1 MMVST
6 KASIWKMIRWQWRY
20 ALVMALSG
28 VAAVVMERFYEFER
42 NLLPNL
48 PLAVVGGALSIFVS
62 FRANSAYDR
71 WWEGRKLW
79 GGMINVCRHFST
91 QVTQYLGTDPEQHPA
106 IEKLLRRQIAY
117 AHALRCLLREDDP
130 LEDTGVKG
138 FLAAEELES
147 LRGESNLTHA
157 LLDRQF
163 RELRELND
171 AGVLSELRMASMD
184 SSLQEMLTHQGG
196 CARIKKPPM
205 PMLYGFLAHRLV
217 IAFSI
222 LFPFAVVH
230 ELSWAVVPLTV
241 LVGLAF
247 ALISEAG
254 RVLEDPFTHF
264 YNGLPLS
271 ALTTTIEINIR
282 QRLGETGLPA
292 LPKPDAHG
300 VLM

>member
-6 KASIWKMIRWQWRY
+6 RASIWKMIRWQWRY
-20 ALVMALSG
+20 ALVMAVAG
-28 VAAVVMERFYEFER
+28 TAAVMMERHYHFER
-42 NLLPNL
+42 NVLPNL

-79 GGMINVCRHFST
+79 GGMVNVCRHFST
-91 QVTQYLGTDPEQHPA
+91 QVMQYIGANPEHRDSA
-106 IEKLLRRQIAY
+106 ETLLRRQVAY
-117 AHALRCLLREDDP
+117 VHTLRCLLREDDP
-130 LEDTGVKG
+130 LKDPSVKN
-138 FLAAEELES
+138 FLAAEELEG
-147 LRGESNLTHA
+147 LRGESNITHA
-157 LLDRQF
+157 LLDAQF
-163 RELRELND
+163 REVRELSD
-171 AGVLSELRMASMD
+171 AGIISEFRMASLD
-184 SSLQEMLTHQGG
+184 SSLQEMLNHQGG
-196 CARIKKPPM
+196 CERIKKTPM

-264 YNGLPLS
+264 YNGFALS
-271 ALTTTIEINIR
+271 ALSTTIEINIR
-282 QRLGETGLPA
+282 
-292 LPKPDAHG
+292 
-300 VLM
+300 